1 MFLER
6 AAKRWWTLVVRGLF
20 AIAFGILTI
29 MAPGTA
35 VMALVVIFGIY
46 AIADGLA
53 SLSMFMTP
61 VAEGGWLLGFNGIVS
76 VAAGIIALVWPGMTA
91 VALFYLIAIW
101 AIILGVVELIAT
113 VRYSN
118 QLESEWAFVLS
129 GLLFIG
135 FGVIVIGW
143 PKIGAVAVLA
153 LIATAAI
160 LRGVTLILVG
170 ARLRKAS
177 VALGPGGGLTAR

>member
-1 MFLER
+1 
-6 AAKRWWTLVVRGLF
+6 
-20 AIAFGILTI
+20 
-29 MAPGTA
+29 
-35 VMALVVIFGIY
+35 
-46 AIADGLA
+46 
-53 SLSMFMTP
+53 
-61 VAEGGWLLGFNGIVS
+61 
-76 VAAGIIALVWPGMTA
+76 MTA

-118 QLESEWAFVLS
+118 QLESEWAFVLA